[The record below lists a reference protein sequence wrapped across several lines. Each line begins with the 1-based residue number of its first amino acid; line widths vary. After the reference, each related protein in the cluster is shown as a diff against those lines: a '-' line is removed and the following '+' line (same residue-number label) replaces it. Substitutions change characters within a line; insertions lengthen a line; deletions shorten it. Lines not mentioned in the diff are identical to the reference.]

1 MPRTRVNNCLSLL
14 TCACAYNKTQDEI
27 KMISI
32 VVRKT
37 HVDGNQKCVCVRLAK
52 VSTRRNDSDVSM
64 RAREVVTW
72 CREKSEMNQSRRG
85 MEEGEER
92 ERERTTEKENN
103 RYYLACRRICAYVWR
118 YFVYRERIVHVD
130 VSLIIKR
137 QINPGLWLLK
147 FQEDEDEEEEEKLTN
162 EDERMKRIC
171 SYSSRVIK
179 LNVVVLR
186 GDGERLDMKIF
197 DESNRN
203 KPTMSFSFSLV
214 RR

>member
-1 MPRTRVNNCLSLL
+1 M
-14 TCACAYNKTQDEI
+14 
-27 KMISI
+27 
-32 VVRKT
+32 
-37 HVDGNQKCVCVRLAK
+37 
-52 VSTRRNDSDVSM
+52 
-64 RAREVVTW
+64 
-72 CREKSEMNQSRRG
+72 
-85 MEEGEER
+85 
-92 ERERTTEKENN
+92 
-103 RYYLACRRICAYVWR
+103 
-118 YFVYRERIVHVD
+118 
-130 VSLIIKR
+130 
-137 QINPGLWLLK
+137 K